1 MALTTGKYQW
11 DDRTG
16 SDADQDVPGEA
27 FNKHS
32 FSAGKK
38 TVSIYAEIDE
48 LIATSEGER
57 RTLGSGATS
66 RRSAWIDRGACWK

>member
-1 MALTTGKYQW
+1 MQTSNVGI
-11 DDRTG
+11 G
-16 SDADQDVPGEA
+16 
-27 FNKHS
+27 
-32 FSAGKK
+32 K